1 MDRFQLYNLQK
12 GSMPPPDRIG
22 HYIQRMEKEG
32 VTRVKM
38 FFVITVAY
46 LIFWGPL
53 FLVTLL
59 NWDWDWVDAK
69 KSWAHDVCFIENMA
83 DTLHSRS
90 IHGPYPDTYTFTH
103 DMKRT
108 KMY

>member
-1 MDRFQLYNLQK
+1 
-12 GSMPPPDRIG
+12 MPPPDRIG

-69 KSWAHDVCFIENMA
+69 KSWAHDVCILYSMYEYNMA
-83 DTLHSRS
+83 EMAHS
-90 IHGPYPDTYTFTH
+90 IH
-103 DMKRT
+103 
-108 KMY
+108 

>member
-1 MDRFQLYNLQK
+1 
-12 GSMPPPDRIG
+12 
-22 HYIQRMEKEG
+22 MEREG

-59 NWDWDWVDAK
+59 NWDWEWVDAE
-69 KSWAHDVCFIENMA
+69 KSWAHDVRIIGVIYYLPFQ
-83 DTLHSRS
+83 TLKSVKQS
-90 IHGPYPDTYTFTH
+90 QFDWFWVQEGEFYKGIC
-103 DMKRT
+103 
-108 KMY
+108 

>member
-1 MDRFQLYNLQK
+1 
-12 GSMPPPDRIG
+12 
-22 HYIQRMEKEG
+22 MEREG

-59 NWDWDWVDAK
+59 NWDWEWVDAE
-69 KSWAHDVCFIENMA
+69 KSWAHDVSQLKIVRFQCFFQHFKFTRLKIVCILSE
-83 DTLHSRS
+83 L
-90 IHGPYPDTYTFTH
+90 IHYLQF
-103 DMKRT
+103 
-108 KMY
+108 

>member
-1 MDRFQLYNLQK
+1 
-12 GSMPPPDRIG
+12 
-22 HYIQRMEKEG
+22 MEREG

-59 NWDWDWVDAK
+59 NWDWEWVDAE
-69 KSWAHDVCFIENMA
+69 KSWAHDVSQLKIVRFQCFIQHFKFTRLKIVCILSE
-83 DTLHSRS
+83 L
-90 IHGPYPDTYTFTH
+90 IHYLQF
-103 DMKRT
+103 
-108 KMY
+108 

>member
-1 MDRFQLYNLQK
+1 
-12 GSMPPPDRIG
+12 
-22 HYIQRMEKEG
+22 MEREG

-59 NWDWDWVDAK
+59 NWDWEWVDAE
-69 KSWAHDVCFIENMA
+69 KSWAHDVRIIYHLYHFNLYNIIRNSLNLTVVGSKREYFTKVFVDKNM
-83 DTLHSRS
+83 
-90 IHGPYPDTYTFTH
+90 P
-103 DMKRT
+103 
-108 KMY
+108 MYH